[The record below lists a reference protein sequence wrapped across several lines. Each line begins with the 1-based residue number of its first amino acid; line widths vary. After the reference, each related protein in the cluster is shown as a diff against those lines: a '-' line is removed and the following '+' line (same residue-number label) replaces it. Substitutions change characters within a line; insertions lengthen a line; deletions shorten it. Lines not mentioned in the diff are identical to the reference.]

1 MGSQLKI
8 KRVWMSRFLFAV
20 VIFFPVSL
28 HLTGAHAQRR
38 AARQW
43 TPLFDGK
50 TLDGW
55 EKTNFG
61 GEGEVQIREGEIHM
75 DFGSSMS
82 GITYT
87 GSLPTIDYEI
97 QLQAQRVDGIDF
109 FCGLTFPV
117 EDSFCSF
124 IVGGWAGSVVGLSS
138 IDGNDA
144 SENDTTR
151 YMSFETGRWYQIRI
165 RVTGRRI
172 QAWIDGKRVVDQNI
186 VGRTISTR
194 NEVDLSQP
202 LGISTWET
210 RAALRN
216 IQIRQLRSRSD
227 RETAPGE

>member
-1 MGSQLKI
+1 MRRQQKLKRGRI
-8 KRVWMSRFLFAV
+8 RMCLLGIGIFLLA
-20 VIFFPVSL
+20 SL
-28 HLTGAHAQRR
+28 HLAEVHAQRR
-38 AARQW
+38 STRQW
-43 TPLFDGK
+43 TPLFDGQ
-50 TLDGW
+50 TLESW
-55 EKTNFG
+55 KKTNFG
-61 GEGEVQIREGEIHM
+61 GEGEVQVSDGEIQL

-87 GSLPTIDYEI
+87 GSLPTTDYEI
-97 QLQAQRVDGIDF
+97 QLEARRVDGIDF

-138 IDGNDA
+138 IDGKDA

-151 YMSFETGRWYQIRI
+151 YMSFETGRWYQVRV

-172 QAWIDGKRVVDQNI
+172 QAWIDGRRVVDQKI

-194 NEVDLSQP
+194 NEVDLSKP

-216 IQIRQLRSRSD
+216 IQVRQLRSRAGRGMAAS
-227 RETAPGE
+227 E

>member
-8 KRVWMSRFLFAV
+8 KRVWMSRFLIAV
-20 VIFFPVSL
+20 VIFFPTCL
-28 HLTGAHAQRR
+28 HLTAAHAQRR

-55 EKTNFG
+55 KKTNFG
-61 GEGEVQIREGEIHM
+61 GEGEVQISEGEIQM

-97 QLQAQRVDGIDF
+97 QLEAQRVDGIDF

-138 IDGNDA
+138 IDGEDA

-216 IQIRQLRSRSD
+216 IQIRQLRSRSG

>member
-1 MGSQLKI
+1 
-8 KRVWMSRFLFAV
+8 
-20 VIFFPVSL
+20 
-28 HLTGAHAQRR
+28 
-38 AARQW
+38 
-43 TPLFDGK
+43 
-50 TLDGW
+50 
-55 EKTNFG
+55 
-61 GEGEVQIREGEIHM
+61 M

-97 QLQAQRVDGIDF
+97 QLEAQRVDGIDF

-202 LGISTWET
+202 MGISTWET

-216 IQIRQLRSRSD
+216 IQIRQLRSRSG

>member
-1 MGSQLKI
+1 MGNQLKI

-55 EKTNFG
+55 KKTNFG
-61 GEGEVQIREGEIHM
+61 GEGEVQISDGEIQM

-138 IDGNDA
+138 IDGKDA

-216 IQIRQLRSRSD
+216 IQIRQLRSRSG

>member
-20 VIFFPVSL
+20 VIFFPVCL

-55 EKTNFG
+55 KKTNFG
-61 GEGEVQIREGEIHM
+61 GEGEVLISDGEIRM

-202 LGISTWET
+202 MGISTWET
-210 RAALRN
+210 RAALRD